1 MKTARYY
8 LLRIKK
14 RVSNTAQLP
23 TKPDQVAEAE
33 RFNVGGKTNIKFE
46 TSQKPK
52 GKQNKEVK
60 TRILAELQKSSNN
73 LVTYFI

>member
-33 RFNVGGKTNIKFE
+33 RLDVGGKTNIKSE

-52 GKQNKEVK
+52 GKQNKEVQ
-60 TRILAELQKSSNN
+60 TRLLA
-73 LVTYFI
+73 

>member
-23 TKPDQVAEAE
+23 TKPDQVAEA
-33 RFNVGGKTNIKFE
+33 GMKIKRLKG
-46 TSQKPK
+46 KPK
-52 GKQNKEVK
+52 SSLQSTQTKKK
-60 TRILAELQKSSNN
+60 TK
-73 LVTYFI
+73 